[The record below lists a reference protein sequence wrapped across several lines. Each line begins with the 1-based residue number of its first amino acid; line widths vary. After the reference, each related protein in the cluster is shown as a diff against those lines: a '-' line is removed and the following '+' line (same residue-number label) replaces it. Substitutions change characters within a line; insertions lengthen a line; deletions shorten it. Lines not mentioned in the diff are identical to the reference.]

1 MTSSERWRRLE
12 EVYQAALDL
21 RREQRD
27 TYLRKACGDDIEMR
41 DEARQLLAF
50 DDTESS
56 RIASIIE
63 GTAAA
68 LFDGEPELDRMT
80 GLELG
85 AYRILR
91 EIGRG
96 GMGAVYLAIRSDRA
110 FDKQVAIKLVKRG
123 IDTDAVLERFWHER
137 RILAALDHPFIAHLI
152 DGGTSP
158 DGRPYFVMEYVDG
171 QPLDNY
177 AAAHNLSIA
186 QRCELFRKICE
197 AVSYAHRNLVIH
209 RDIKPANIVVTP
221 DGTPKLLDFG
231 IARLLSADPGDRTI
245 GNGILTGHHL
255 TPEFA
260 SPEQIHGQ
268 AVTTAT
274 DVYSLGATLR
284 ALLAGFKL
292 PHDLTTIIN
301 KATRQESDQ
310 RFASVADLSE
320 DVRRYLAG
328 LPIQARDQT
337 LLYRSGKF
345 VRRHR
350 AGVAFVVLL
359 ALLLFAGIGAVIWE
373 AREAEREKESAE
385 QRLIQAVEIAD
396 RTLADVNNSMADL
409 PGSTEARRQIL
420 RHTLEYLDRLD
431 RDSGGDPRVLGA
443 LASAYAQAGKVLGN
457 SSTAN
462 LGDLPGA
469 LATYRKAF
477 EIVDRLNKT
486 GSPNPKRQAL
496 EETVLQGTGNILESM
511 GKDADAEK
519 QYRQAV
525 QIADELLAREPGAA
539 DSQLESIHAHFALDW
554 LLYTSRP
561 NDAEVDARR
570 QLPLAIALAG
580 RMPHSLEALST
591 LSDIHSLLG
600 TSLNRNNRME
610 ESLAAYRKAVEIR
623 ENEIRL
629 NPRNN
634 RIQRDLMIGYGHIAD
649 MLGSPLMAN
658 MADYLGAVEYYAKA
672 ERIAERMSAADPSDV
687 RARYDVGMVW
697 TRIGASAWAAR
708 DVRAASE
715 ALDKAVS
722 AFDPLV
728 KSSPGSATYARGLA
742 LACEFRGRTFWLAG
756 DREHALS
763 SFRRSVAA
771 VEKFAGPG
779 PLDRSVR
786 GQLAAAK
793 GTMAI
798 LLALDSD
805 RDSALE
811 TAKDAIQLSSDLA
824 PHNPARAWDCY
835 GQTCEALK
843 DYAAALAAYGQS
855 LRLWKTVPRLA
866 VSPALQAELRATQQR
881 AQLCRRRVAT
891 W

>member
-658 MADYLGAVEYYAKA
+658 MADYLGAVEYRESRTHRRTD
-672 ERIAERMSAADPSDV
+672 ERRRPVRRACPLRCRHGLDPHRCERMGG
-687 RARYDVGMVW
+687 ARRPG
-697 TRIGASAWAAR
+697 RI
-708 DVRAASE
+708 
-715 ALDKAVS
+715 
-722 AFDPLV
+722 
-728 KSSPGSATYARGLA
+728 RG
-742 LACEFRGRTFWLAG
+742 F
-756 DREHALS
+756 
-763 SFRRSVAA
+763 
-771 VEKFAGPG
+771 
-779 PLDRSVR
+779 
-786 GQLAAAK
+786 
-793 GTMAI
+793 
-798 LLALDSD
+798 
-805 RDSALE
+805 
-811 TAKDAIQLSSDLA
+811 
-824 PHNPARAWDCY
+824 
-835 GQTCEALK
+835 
-843 DYAAALAAYGQS
+843 GQS
-855 LRLWKTVPRLA
+855 CQRIR
-866 VSPALQAELRATQQR
+866 PAGEIESR
-881 AQLCRRRVAT
+881 
-891 W
+891 